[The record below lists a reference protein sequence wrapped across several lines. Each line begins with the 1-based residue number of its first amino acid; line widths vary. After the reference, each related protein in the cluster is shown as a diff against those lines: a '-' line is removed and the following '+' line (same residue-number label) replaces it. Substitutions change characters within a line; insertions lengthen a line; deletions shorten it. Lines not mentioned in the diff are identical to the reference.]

1 MVAGGMIAAAVVA
14 LHFIVTREPRT
25 VPLPTARFA
34 PARPVRA
41 RARKIRLQDLLL
53 LLLRVLLILAVGAA
67 LAEPVLDPPHRD
79 LARIVLVDRSR
90 AIADAAEVAD
100 SARALLG
107 DGDALVLFDSTVV
120 VARDG
125 GRDSLAALVRSPNR
139 GQLSPALIAA
149 LRTASDMR
157 EMADSFE
164 LAIISPLVA
173 EQADLATDSIRALWP
188 GAVRLVPVAASGAN
202 AAPAVVAIDAA
213 ADDPLRLSLSGLRS
227 NSDTAASTV
236 LIVRGALDAADS
248 AWATGGPRALVHWPA
263 THATAAAVPG
273 LSTPW
278 AARVDRDTVGAV
290 SAGGAVVVAPFER
303 WAAYGSADA
312 SDTPARVVARWAD
325 GEPAA
330 VETALGAGC
339 VRTVTI
345 GVPSVGDLVLH
356 PRFARLAAA
365 LTEPCGGRT
374 NAVVMDSVRLAALS
388 GPTSGGY
395 APSSA
400 FAPPETVRSPL
411 VPWLLAAA
419 LLFGIAALLLQRRV
433 SDAAVSVRGV
443 ESA

>member
-263 THATAAAVPG
+263 AVACR
-273 LSTPW
+273 S
-278 AARVDRDTVGAV
+278 RH
-290 SAGGAVVVAPFER
+290 GGGGER
-303 WAAYGSADA
+303 
-312 SDTPARVVARWAD
+312 R
-325 GEPAA
+325 
-330 VETALGAGC
+330 
-339 VRTVTI
+339 
-345 GVPSVGDLVLH
+345 
-356 PRFARLAAA
+356 
-365 LTEPCGGRT
+365 
-374 NAVVMDSVRLAALS
+374 
-388 GPTSGGY
+388 
-395 APSSA
+395 
-400 FAPPETVRSPL
+400 
-411 VPWLLAAA
+411 
-419 LLFGIAALLLQRRV
+419 
-433 SDAAVSVRGV
+433 
-443 ESA
+443 